1 MSEALALCNFVSLL
15 CLLYCSDAAAYAA
28 SVLVFV
34 LFFPKG
40 RETIIHTDC
49 LTFNFV
55 SLLSKDITYIVQIL
69 AAYAAFVL
77 VFMFI
82 S

>member
-1 MSEALALCNFVSLL
+1 M
-15 CLLYCSDAAAYAA
+15 
-28 SVLVFV
+28 LVF
-34 LFFPKG
+34 LCGFSKG

-77 VFMFI
+77 VFMFV